1 MSCQS
6 PHLRSVVDADGA
18 VILDLERNS
27 MLTLN
32 STGGYILD
40 KLQQGKAVDDII
52 RELADET
59 FTDLAIVE
67 RDVRDFLDELKSKRL
82 VATRTKAHS

>member
-1 MSCQS
+1 MPCQF

-32 STGGYILD
+32 STGGYIWD
-40 KLQQGKAVDDII
+40 KLQQGDMPEEII
-52 RELADET
+52 RKLADET
-59 FTDLAIVE
+59 LTDVAIVE
-67 RDVRDFLDELKSKRL
+67 RDVRDFLEQLKLRRII
-82 VATRTKAHS
+82 A

>member
-32 STGGYILD
+32 STGGYIWD
-40 KLQQGKAVDDII
+40 KLQQGDMPEEII
-52 RELADET
+52 RKLADET
-59 FTDLAIVE
+59 LTDVAIVE
-67 RDVRDFLDELKSKRL
+67 RDVRDFLEQLKSRRII
-82 VATRTKAHS
+82 A

>member
-32 STGGYILD
+32 STGGYIWD
-40 KLQQGKAVDDII
+40 KLQQGDTPEEII
-52 RELADET
+52 RKLADET
-59 FTDLAIVE
+59 LADVAIVE
-67 RDVRDFLDELKSKRL
+67 RDVRDFLELLKSRRII
-82 VATRTKAHS
+82 A

>member
-1 MSCQS
+1 MSCQF

-32 STGGYILD
+32 STGGYIWD
-40 KLQQGKAVDDII
+40 KLQQGDTPEDII
-52 RELADET
+52 RKLADET
-59 FTDLAIVE
+59 LTDVAIVE
-67 RDVRDFLDELKSKRL
+67 RDVRDFLEQLKSRRII
-82 VATRTKAHS
+82 A

>member
-32 STGGYILD
+32 STGGYIWD
-40 KLQQGKAVDDII
+40 KLQQGDTPEEII
-52 RELADET
+52 RKLADET
-59 FTDLAIVE
+59 LTDVAIVE
-67 RDVRDFLDELKSKRL
+67 RDVRDFLEQLKSRRII
-82 VATRTKAHS
+82 A

>member
-1 MSCQS
+1 MTCQF

-32 STGGYILD
+32 STGGYIWD
-40 KLQQGKAVDDII
+40 KLQHGDTPEEII
-52 RELADET
+52 RKLADET
-59 FTDLAIVE
+59 LTDVAIVE
-67 RDVRDFLDELKSKRL
+67 RDVRDFLEQLKSRRII
-82 VATRTKAHS
+82 A

>member
-1 MSCQS
+1 MPSHF

-32 STGGYILD
+32 STGGYIWG
-40 KLQQGKAVDDII
+40 KLQQGDTPEDII
-52 RELADET
+52 RKLADET
-59 FTDLAIVE
+59 LTDVAIVE
-67 RDVRDFLDELKSKRL
+67 RDVRDFLEQLKSRRII
-82 VATRTKAHS
+82 A